1 MAVRAADKT
10 GRATRVMLVDDHPL
24 IHEGLMKLFD
34 EIDDVDLVGFAPDGE
49 AAPDVCRRCAPDV
62 VLMDLRLPG
71 IDGIEATR
79 RLVAGEPSVGVL
91 LLTAFPSKRVV
102 EQVTTAGAVGCL
114 SKDDSAETMLDAIRA
129 ASAAD

>member
-1 MAVRAADKT
+1 
-10 GRATRVMLVDDHPL
+10 MLVDDHPL

-79 RLVAGEPSVGVL
+79 RLMTDQPSVGVL
-91 LLTAFPSKRVV
+91 LLTAFPSSRVID
-102 EQVTTAGAVGCL
+102 EVTTAGAVGCL
-114 SKDDSAETMLDAIRA
+114 SKDDSAETMLNAIRA
-129 ASAAD
+129 AAAAA